1 MIHRALTDL
10 GITEWVLNGE
20 PTSESE
26 FNSMFRKNTGAD
38 SNGIAILSSDPDDFG
53 VTWSQIQ
60 TALAN
65 GGIVAMNELRR
76 QRDRLL
82 FMSDWRANSDVTMS
96 TAWTNYRTA
105 LRNMPANNTNVSWDG
120 ESGSTLGNVTWPTE
134 PS

>member
-1 MIHRALTDL
+1 MNLIVEALTR
-10 GITEWVLNGE
+10 LNIKEYTLRGE
-20 PTSESE
+20 PTTEDE
-26 FNSMFRKNTGAD
+26 FLVGFKKVTGED
-38 SNGIAILSSDPDDFG
+38 SDGYAIETSDASKFG

-82 FMSDWRANSDVTMS
+82 FMSDWRANSDVTIS
-96 TAWTNYRTA
+96 DAWKNYRTA
-105 LRNMPANNTNVSWDG
+105 LRNMPANNTNASWDG
-120 ESGSTLGNVTWPTE
+120 ETLGNVTWPTE

>member
-65 GGIVAMNELRR
+65 GGALPMAVLR
-76 QRDRLL
+76 QMRDEKIIE
-82 FMSDWRANSDVTMS
+82 SDWMGNSDFTMS
-96 TAWTNYRTA
+96 TAWKNYRTA
-105 LRNMPANNTNVSWDG
+105 LRDLPANNTNASWNG
-120 ESGSTLGNVTWPTE
+120 ETLGNVTWPTE